1 MLQKIDPNINT
12 IFIELIDP
20 DFTGYA
26 RKDRYMKV
34 MKAIS
39 LFMAVDKDM
48 SHALSKIELK
58 TLIWLLSGS
67 EPSERHLN
75 NTIEKLDPNGDLCIE
90 LNEWLEFLATVD
102 HRGRKVINYTLKQ
115 KFDLYDEDG
124 NGDISVD
131 ELEKM
136 IVDSFTE
143 LINTAPK
150 NNRTI
155 AESVIRDLAKSIMQK
170 MDDNNSNNL
179 DVNYF
184 INTVLVDRI

>member
-1 MLQKIDPNINT
+1 
-12 IFIELIDP
+12 
-20 DFTGYA
+20 
-26 RKDRYMKV
+26 MKV
-34 MKAIS
+34 MKAIA

-124 NGDISVD
+124 NGDISVE

-150 NNRTI
+150 NNRAI

-179 DVNYF
+179 DV
-184 INTVLVDRI
+184 INSFNN